1 MGGMLNVGAL
11 AMDQG
16 EWELLASYRSF
27 WPVWGAGDGLQ
38 GRLTALD
45 QLFHFFSVP
54 SQTLT
59 LLAMSTNSR
68 STW

>member
-16 EWELLASYRSF
+16 EWELLTSIGVPGQCGVRATGYR
-27 WPVWGAGDGLQ
+27 V
-38 GRLTALD
+38 AL
-45 QLFHFFSVP
+45 LRSTNFFTFFCP